1 MSTRVSLSR
10 VAAVV
15 VLTAAFAPAAVMG
28 ALPLVAP
35 VVGVLLLLFLLL
47 VSARE
52 PATTQQVT
60 PAAAVSEPAEL

>member
-1 MSTRVSLSR
+1 MSNRVSLSR

-35 VVGVLLLLFLLL
+35 VVGVLLLFLLL